1 MRRNTTTLFKLAG
14 KPTRLIQDA
23 PRWCKQDIIRICV
36 SEPSCA
42 SNAHLVKRAPWKSR
56 SCSEEGR
63 SLHRLRERWIH
74 TWYRSAVLPKRK
86 CGPARSTRVGWGYLV
101 LPGSECLYRTRHL
114 RRGSHAAFVRWRNFQ
129 ECGCSAPK
137 LPATNVTDLVT
148 LCHRSPPPRPT
159 ATTTPRL
166 PHSRVCATTT
176 LSRPLPPPTL
186 RFRCGIHLVETML
199 HHAAARR
206 RAYALSCIQVTVL
219 GLGA

>member
-23 PRWCKQDIIRICV
+23 PRWCKQDTRRICV

-42 SNAHLVKRAPWKSR
+42 PNAHLVNGAPWKSR
-56 SCSEEGR
+56 SCSAACTGCGSDGLLTR
-63 SLHRLRERWIH
+63 
-74 TWYRSAVLPKRK
+74 YRSAVLPKRK
-86 CGPARSTRVGWGYLV
+86 CGPARSTGVGWGYLV

-199 HHAAARR
+199 HHTAARR
-206 RAYALSCIQVTVL
+206 RAYALLCMKVL
-219 GLGA
+219 GLGV